1 MAVGKRKL
9 THVLQS
15 LAKAR
20 QDLEQLNHFYST
32 SSAPPLCYLEE
43 TSIQTYARRLF
54 GKQVHHLLGVL
65 AFQIKSLLLPPT
77 IHLLIYWP
85 VM

>member
-9 THVLQS
+9 THALQS

-32 SSAPPLCYLEE
+32 SFPPPLCYLEE
-43 TSIQTYARRLF
+43 TSIQSYARWLF
-54 GKQVHHLLGVL
+54 G
-65 AFQIKSLLLPPT
+65 T
-77 IHLLIYWP
+77 
-85 VM
+85 